1 MITKN
6 LLEDNFRIQVSHSRF
21 QNTFFH
27 WCLDLIGRERDL
39 VSINLKLSVTFK
51 TFLYDSVGLE
61 ENVQHNA
68 LDNVLHYHI

>member
-1 MITKN
+1 MIPMGHYENRIMITKN
-6 LLEDNFRIQVSHSRF
+6 LLEGNFRIQVSDSRF
-21 QNTFFH
+21 QNKFFH

-61 ENVQHNA
+61 EH
-68 LDNVLHYHI
+68 D